1 MGFKEEIEAFFPQ
14 NEQEK
19 KDKQVILDFIEMYGK
34 ETLKRSCEMAHLTSS
49 AFIVN
54 QTFDKALM
62 VYHTIRDVWAWTGGH
77 ADGEEN
83 LEYVARKEAEEET
96 GITGLKQLK
105 DGIGSIDILTMPG
118 HIKRG
123 EYVNTHL
130 HLSVAYLYEA
140 DDTKPLRI
148 APEENKAVGW
158 MDVTEF
164 TNQYFAEDDV
174 YLYNKLIRYAKE
186 CRRAE

>member
-1 MGFKEEIEAFFPQ
+1 MNYREAIEAFQPG
-14 NEQEK
+14 NEQER
-19 KDKQVILDFIEMYGK
+19 KDKQVILDFIRVYGD
-34 ETLKRSCEMAHLTSS
+34 ETLLRSCETAHLTSS

-54 QTFDKALM
+54 KTFDKALM

-77 ADGEEN
+77 ADGETD
-83 LEYVARKEAEEET
+83 LESVARREAEEET
-96 GITGLKQLK
+96 GITGLELQK

-118 HIKRG
+118 HMKRG
-123 EYVNTHL
+123 AYVNTHL
-130 HLSVAYLYEA
+130 HLSVAYLYAA

-164 TNQYFAEDDV
+164 TDKYFAEDDV

-186 CRRAE
+186 CRKN